1 MAHYISNSGGD
12 ERGKA
17 YGGAAGDQT
26 GNEWTIRTWYNRP
39 WSCILRYPD
48 IKVGKLLAE
57 LGEKAAKNNKIGYD
71 QWQRDTYW
79 TQLQKVGYDPEKITV
94 ACEADCSAGVIA
106 NTKAVGYLLGID
118 KLKTIGAT
126 YTGNMRSCYKAAGF
140 QVLTDSKYLS
150 SPDYL
155 LPGDILL
162 NDQHHTATNLTQG
175 AKVSSTTASSS
186 GTTGATTATT
196 GSLTGSC
203 SVSLKTFLVGAKD
216 PQVKAIQRI
225 LKALGYKGKDGN
237 DLAID
242 GHLGENTAYAIT
254 NFQKAEGLKGINY
267 GTVAAKTWGLLL
279 NAQ

>member
-39 WSCILRYPD
+39 WSCVLRYPD
-48 IKVGKLLAE
+48 LKVGKLLAE
-57 LGEKAAKNNKIGYD
+57 LGEKAAKNDKIGYD

-79 TQLQKVGYDPEKITV
+79 TQLQKVGYDPAKITV

-106 NTKAVGYLLGID
+106 NTKAVGYLLGIE
-118 KLKTIGAT
+118 KLQKIGAT
-126 YTGNMRSCYKAAGF
+126 YTGNMRSCYRTAGF

-162 NDQHHTATNLTQG
+162 NDEHHTATNLTQG
-175 AKVSSTTASSS
+175 AKVSTATASS
-186 GTTGATTATT
+186 TPAKAETA
-196 GSLTGSC
+196 SLIGSC
-203 SVSLKTFLVGAKD
+203 SVTMKTFLVGAKD
-216 PQVKAIQRI
+216 PQIKAIQRI
-225 LKALGYKGKDGN
+225 LNSLGYKGKDGKA
-237 DLAID
+237 LAVD
-242 GHLGENTAYAIT
+242 GHLGENTAHAIT
-254 NFQKAEGLKGINY
+254 AFQKAEGMTGINF
-267 GTVAAKTWGLLL
+267 GTVAGKTWGLLL
-279 NAQ
+279 NAE

>member
-17 YGGAAGDQT
+17 YGGQAGDQT

-39 WSCILRYPD
+39 WSCVLRYPD
-48 IKVGKLLAE
+48 IKVGKKLAE
-57 LGEKAAKNNKIGYD
+57 LGEKAAKNDKIGYD

-79 TQLQKVGYDPEKITV
+79 NQLQKVGYDPAKITV

-106 NTKAVGYLLGID
+106 NTKAAGYLLGID

-175 AKVSSTTASSS
+175 AKVSSASATTPTTASLI
-186 GTTGATTATT
+186 GNCTVQ
-196 GSLTGSC
+196 LH
-203 SVSLKTFLVGAKD
+203 TFLIGARD
-216 PQVKAIQRI
+216 PQIKAIQR
-225 LKALGYKGKDGN
+225 LLNALGYKGKDGN
-237 DLAID
+237 TLAVD
-242 GHLGENTAYAIT
+242 GHLGDNTAFAIT
-254 NFQKAEGLKGINY
+254 AFQKAEGMTGINF
-267 GTVAAKTWGLLL
+267 GTVAGKTWGLLL
-279 NAQ
+279 NAK